1 MVNREGTIRRRRS
14 QRRRHS
20 LRWALVPATALG
32 LVAAVWVGS
41 TWVGGIRVPSIRV
54 GSAALGS
61 PNSANSQQARRA
73 AAVQDQMAKDDQAI
87 RQAATQLV
95 AQTGGNLAA
104 IQQAGQQALTSG
116 RNDASVAAYLDREGA
131 IKGFDAL
138 KSDNDRLEAFAGM
151 IGSTETNQAAQGAA
165 AAQLYAGEIHQGLM
179 DGLPAQAIIVSFQDQ
194 HVWAYQGAQVV
205 MDSPVTTGLRSA
217 NDGFGASGDPNWGTD
232 FGPMK
237 VIQKDH
243 PWVFRSPYPASS
255 PHWYPD
261 QEVQWSTFFT
271 STGEGFHDASW
282 EPDEDLGPGSETNAL
297 LQSHGCIHLPADKA
311 EWMYNWAQTGTP
323 VIVYPGDG
331 SPTAT
336 QLAAITTNDQG
347 VPDSA
352 A

>member
-14 QRRRHS
+14 LHRRRP
-20 LRWALVPATALG
+20 LRWTLVPVTALG
-32 LVAAVWVGS
+32 LAAAVWVGS
-41 TWVGGIRVPSIRV
+41 TQVGGIRIPRIPV
-54 GSAALGS
+54 GSAATQRH
-61 PNSANSQQARRA
+61 SATYQGRQA
-73 AAVQDQMAKDDQAI
+73 AAMQDQAAQDDQAI
-87 RQAATQLV
+87 KQAAAQLV

-104 IQQAGQQALTSG
+104 IQQAGQQALTGG
-116 RNDASVAAYLDREGA
+116 RNDASVAAYLNQGGM
-131 IKGFDAL
+131 IQGFDLL
-138 KSDNDRLEAFAGM
+138 KYDNDRLEAFAGL
-151 IGSTETNQAAQGAA
+151 IGSTDVNQAAQGAA
-165 AAQLYAGEIHQGLM
+165 AAQRFGGEIHQGLM
-179 DGLPAQAIIVSFQDQ
+179 EGLPAQAVIVSFQDQ

-217 NDGFGASGDPNWGTD
+217 TDGFGASGDPTWGTD

-237 VIQKDH
+237 VLQKDH

-261 QEVQWSTFFT
+261 QEVQWTTFFT

-282 EPDEDLGPGSETNAL
+282 EPDEDLGPGSQTNAL

-311 EWMYNWAQTGTP
+311 EWMFNWAQTGTP

-331 SPTAT
+331 TPAAT
-336 QLAAITTNDQG
+336 QLAAITTNNQG